1 MGTNLRRDARNESAI
16 QFATR
21 MKVVRDEVEASLKK
35 ANQTMKDNY
44 DRHKKTSPDFKPG
57 DLVLL
62 NTKNMRTTRAMKK
75 LENLRDGPFK
85 VLKKVGASAY
95 TLEIPDTWKKA
106 GIHPTFNE
114 KLVTPYHAP
123 SFPSQQKPPPP
134 PPVVVNEQE
143 EYEVQKILDSKMRWG
158 KVHYLV
164 KWKGYSDA
172 HNEWVPSEN
181 CDNAKEAVKDFH
193 KKFPAKPRPRSDNS
207 RCFIPLTPELR
218 SLMKPVPT
226 PLTEPVSDSLPTELQ
241 LNRLSFKMHRGR
253 CI

>member
-1 MGTNLRRDARNESAI
+1 M
-16 QFATR
+16 
-21 MKVVRDEVEASLKK
+21 
-35 ANQTMKDNY
+35 
-44 DRHKKTSPDFKPG
+44 
-57 DLVLL
+57 
-62 NTKNMRTTRAMKK
+62 TRAMKK
-75 LENLRDGPFK
+75 LENLHDGPFK

-134 PPVVVNEQE
+134 PPAVVNEQE

-164 KWKGYSDA
+164 KWKGYSDV
-172 HNEWVPSEN
+172 HNEWIPAEN
-181 CDNAKEAVKDFH
+181 CDNAKDAVEDFH
-193 KKFPAKPRPRSDNS
+193 KKYPRKPKPRIDNS
-207 RCFIPLTPELR
+207 RCIIPLTPELR

-226 PLTEPVSDSLPTELQ
+226 PLTEPVDDSLPTELQ
-241 LNRLSFKMHRGR
+241 LNRLSFRMHRGR

>member
-1 MGTNLRRDARNESAI
+1 
-16 QFATR
+16 
-21 MKVVRDEVEASLKK
+21 
-35 ANQTMKDNY
+35 MKDNY

-95 TLEIPDTWKKA
+95 LLEIPNTWKKA

-143 EYEVQKILDSKMRWG
+143 EYEVQRILDSR
-158 KVHYLV
+158 
-164 KWKGYSDA
+164 
-172 HNEWVPSEN
+172 
-181 CDNAKEAVKDFH
+181 CDGERYIIWSNG
-193 KKFPAKPRPRSDNS
+193 RGTQTYIMNG
-207 RCFIPLTPELR
+207 
-218 SLMKPVPT
+218 
-226 PLTEPVSDSLPTELQ
+226 SLPRTVTMPRMWWRTSTRNTPGSP
-241 LNRLSFKMHRGR
+241 NRALTTPGVSSP
-253 CI
+253 